1 MENTN
6 LNPPMEFMATSNDFI
21 SKVEEWKNTTLE
33 NVKLE
38 DISNILT
45 SMSNSVNGLIEY
57 LKEQPKRH

>member
-45 SMSNSVNGLIEY
+45 SMSNSLNEVIEY
-57 LKEQPKRH
+57 LKEQPKQH